1 MCVLIYE
8 ELNHSAVHLK
18 LTQHCKWTL
27 CVCIFVLSPVWH
39 LAIPLCK
46 PAAHQSPLS
55 SSIPQNLLKCMSTEP
70 VMLFNNIILCFPFLL
85 LPSVFPNIRSFPM
98 SRFFLI
104 RWPNYLS
111 FSFSISPSNEYSG
124 LISSR
129 IDWLDLPAVQ
139 EMLNSLL
146 QYHNSKTIISL
157 VLSLLYE
164 SEYRNESKL

>member
-70 VMLFNNIILCFPFLL
+70 VMLLNNIILCFPFLL

-111 FSFSISPSNEYSG
+111 FSFSISSSNEYSG

-129 IDWLDLPAVQ
+129 IDWSPCSSRDAQQSSPASQ
-139 EMLNSLL
+139 FKKNHFFGAQPSLW
-146 QYHNSKTIISL
+146 IWI
-157 VLSLLYE
+157 
-164 SEYRNESKL
+164 